1 MSNDRRDQLV
11 SHSAPTLAL
20 PLAFSQITAPVPDP
34 PPMPSNGP
42 PQHDP
47 EWLQSQWNEL
57 SDILSVS
64 DPDQVVDQVRELQD
78 QVDTLTDQQEALVE
92 AGMKDSEQAL
102 RMIENMADQLEEL
115 YAERISDA

>member
-1 MSNDRRDQLV
+1 
-11 SHSAPTLAL
+11 
-20 PLAFSQITAPVPDP
+20 
-34 PPMPSNGP
+34 MPSNGP

-115 YAERISDA
+115 YAERVSDT

>member
-1 MSNDRRDQLV
+1 
-11 SHSAPTLAL
+11 
-20 PLAFSQITAPVPDP
+20 
-34 PPMPSNGP
+34 MPSDGP

-78 QVDTLTDQQEALVE
+78 QVDALTDQQEALVE

-102 RMIENMADQLEEL
+102 CMIENMADQLEEL
-115 YAERISDA
+115 YAERVSDT

>member
-1 MSNDRRDQLV
+1 
-11 SHSAPTLAL
+11 
-20 PLAFSQITAPVPDP
+20 
-34 PPMPSNGP
+34 MPSNGP

>member
-1 MSNDRRDQLV
+1 M
-11 SHSAPTLAL
+11 
-20 PLAFSQITAPVPDP
+20 
-34 PPMPSNGP
+34 
-42 PQHDP
+42 
-47 EWLQSQWNEL
+47 QSQWNEL

>member
-1 MSNDRRDQLV
+1 M
-11 SHSAPTLAL
+11 
-20 PLAFSQITAPVPDP
+20 
-34 PPMPSNGP
+34 
-42 PQHDP
+42 
-47 EWLQSQWNEL
+47 QSQWNEL

-115 YAERISDA
+115 YAERVSDT